1 MQDDFDAD
9 YEREQIR
16 KLGAGMNKLA
26 THWSY
31 LGNFRSGKNSGDFR
45 SVANRLQRLC
55 GMKEPDDEPDFE
67 QNMEGKS
74 LRSLERSVDAA
85 IKSLKKYQER
95 HNSFWGFLGRLFNIV
110 NYAREQDSEI
120 ALRRLQEM
128 KNSIVRLKSHD
139 EGLNGPEPAQ
149 RVQVILDKTPEI
161 KKAVVEWQP
170 SKKVQTLADQFEEAR
185 KEQAAQEK
193 KQEAEKENKK
203 TVENK
208 ATENK
213 VTENKV
219 TENKKVAEREKVEA
233 AKAPEKKEP
242 TEKTEK
248 KEKTEESKK
257 TDAVEQPKQEKTE
270 ATKQEPK
277 PEQKPESKKETKTEA
292 KSEIKPEPKSE
303 TKSKTKPETEKQAV
317 EVPKSA
323 EKTNS
328 EQVTNSTK
336 PKKTETVEKNEQPV
350 KNEKPVEV
358 KQPEQKKH
366 QELPKKTEPPKK
378 LKQENKAVAPNVAN
392 KQKQETKPVKQ
403 GTVTSWLLNLF
414 PNPKKP
420 KKPIAVKNPVASEP
434 KKTKISILEEKFR
447 NLSPIQRS
455 EAKNQFAAK
464 EFLPDYGRSAF
475 WYGPENLNS
484 NDIQTLKNLD
494 KRSGKKDPQLHN
506 YLNHRIQ
513 NLEKINKLEQKAAE
527 NFQKRQAKEPEI
539 VRDNQGEITK
549 IMVPDVTQPEMQH
562 TQNGCWSVALSSLL
576 RHKGVDIDQ
585 ENIRSFRPD
594 TNENLVTAQD
604 ILYMNE
610 DKPNSIGMFR
620 ELVFK
625 TIPDTAVNEVRGE
638 VLNAPRSEAEAKGD
652 WQFHQWTN
660 EQKENQI
667 PEVVEKLRTVIK
679 RGLEADKGPVAI
691 LVQNHY
697 RTIYGIEKTTDQY
710 GNEVEMLHIH
720 DPNDPNCTRMSLLE
734 LAGRCYKREYNNG
747 QVSGEG
753 YSFDAQWLQDL
764 TDDKGQL
771 SLSKNMQDKGV
782 NYVNHKLQC
791 PNLMKTGQGSPDHNN
806 GERIS
811 ATIENDLILNTYL
824 PSTIK
829 NLAKN
834 RVKAPFNQADLHNS
848 NKPNA
853 VNHAKKNTLHT
864 KKKEQAKKQQ
874 VKKPPVMKGK

>member
-1 MQDDFDAD
+1 MPDPKQEQTMQDDFDAD

-110 NYAREQDSEI
+110 NYAREQDSDI

-128 KNSIVRLKSHD
+128 KNSIVRLKSHN

-193 KQEAEKENKK
+193 KQETEKENKK

-213 VTENKV
+213 
-219 TENKKVAEREKVEA
+219 
-233 AKAPEKKEP
+233 
-242 TEKTEK
+242 
-248 KEKTEESKK
+248 
-257 TDAVEQPKQEKTE
+257 
-270 ATKQEPK
+270 ATKPEPK
-277 PEQKPESKKETKTEA
+277 PEPKPESKKETKTET
-292 KSEIKPEPKSE
+292 KSEIKPEPKSETKSE

-317 EVPKSA
+317 EMPKPA
-323 EKTNS
+323 EKKNS
-328 EQVTNSTK
+328 EKVTNSTK

-350 KNEKPVEV
+350 KVEV

-366 QELPKKTEPPKK
+366 PEPPEKTEPPKK

-420 KKPIAVKNPVASEP
+420 KRPITVKNTVAPEP

-447 NLSPIQRS
+447 NLSPIKRS
-455 EAKNQFAAK
+455 EAKDQFAAK
-464 EFLPDYGRSAF
+464 EFLTDYGLLAF
-475 WYGPENLNS
+475 RYGPNNLNS

-494 KRSGKKDPQLHN
+494 KRSGKKDQQLHN

-513 NLEKINKLEQKAAE
+513 NLEKINNLEQKADE

-562 TQNGCWSVALSSLL
+562 THNGCWSVALSSLL

-604 ILYMNE
+604 VLYMNE

-638 VLNAPRSEAEAKGD
+638 VLNAPRSEAEAKAD
-652 WQFHQWTN
+652 WQFNPWTE

-691 LVQNHY
+691 VVQNHY

-747 QVSGEG
+747 QFSGEG
-753 YSFDAQWLQDL
+753 YIFDAQWLQDL

-782 NYVNHKLQC
+782 NYVDHKLQC
-791 PNLMKTGQGSPDHNN
+791 PNLMKTGKGSPDHNN

-853 VNHAKKNTLHT
+853 VNHAKKNILHT
-864 KKKEQAKKQQ
+864 KKKEAAKKQQ
-874 VKKPPVMKGK
+874 VKKPPVMKVK

>member
-208 ATENK
+208 VTENK
-213 VTENKV
+213 VTENKTTENKV

-233 AKAPEKKEP
+233 TVVTEKKEP
-242 TEKTEK
+242 TEK

-277 PEQKPESKKETKTEA
+277 PEQKPESKKETKTET

-303 TKSKTKPETEKQAV
+303 TKSKTKSETKPETEKQAV
-317 EVPKSA
+317 EVPKPA

-328 EQVTNSTK
+328 EKVTNSTK
-336 PKKTETVEKNEQPV
+336 PKKTEQAP
-350 KNEKPVEV
+350 
-358 KQPEQKKH
+358 KKH
-366 QELPKKTEPPKK
+366 P
-378 LKQENKAVAPNVAN
+378 ENKAVAPNVTDTK
-392 KQKQETKPVKQ
+392 KQKQKPVKQ
-403 GTVTSWLLNLF
+403 ETFISRLLNLF

-434 KKTKISILEEKFR
+434 KKNKISVLEENFR
-447 NLSPIQRS
+447 KLGPVDQANV
-455 EAKNQFAAK
+455 KDQFAAK
-464 EFLPDYGRSAF
+464 EFLPDYELSSILYEADK
-475 WYGPENLNS
+475 LNS
-484 NDIQTLKNLD
+484 NSIKVLKDLD
-494 KRSGKKDPQLHN
+494 KASGKDDESLHK

-513 NLEKINKLEQKAAE
+513 NLEKINNLEQNADE

-562 TQNGCWSVALSSLL
+562 TKNGCWSVALSSML

-585 ENIRSFRPD
+585 ETIRSFRPD
-594 TNENLVTAQD
+594 TNKNISTVYD
-604 ILYMNE
+604 VIDMNG
-610 DKPNSIGMFR
+610 DRPNSIGRFR

-625 TIPDTAVNEVRGE
+625 TIPDTAINEVQGTIS
-638 VLNAPRSEAEAKGD
+638 NTAQTAEAEKEE
-652 WQFHQWTN
+652 WVFQPWTKK
-660 EQKENQI
+660 QKAQQI
-667 PEVVEKLRTVIK
+667 LKVKDQLRTVIQ
-679 RGLEADKGPVAI
+679 RGLGADKGPVGI
-691 LVQNHY
+691 VVQNHY
-697 RTIYGIEKTTDQY
+697 RTIYGMEKMTDQN
-710 GNEVEMLHIH
+710 GKEVEMLYIH
-720 DPNDPNCTRMSLLE
+720 DPNNPNCTSMTLDD
-734 LAGRCYKREYNNG
+734 LADKCYVPTYMHGKIAQEMYTF
-747 QVSGEG
+747 E
-753 YSFDAQWLQDL
+753 AQWLQDL

-771 SLSKNMQDKGV
+771 SLSQNLKDKGV
-782 NYVNHKLQC
+782 NYVDKKLQC
-791 PNLMKTGQGSPDHNN
+791 QNLIKVGNGSLDHNN
-806 GERIS
+806 GKKVSIE
-811 ATIENDLILNTYL
+811 IENDLILNTHL

-853 VNHAKKNTLHT
+853 VNHAKKNILHT

-874 VKKPPVMKGK
+874 VKKPQVMKVK